1 MDDLSSTQGIV
12 ALVAA
17 GIAAVALLWV
27 IVLAVKL
34 RRVRAAQRTIL
45 GDAETDLAAHAASLQ
60 EAFVQLRDWVEEV
73 ARGLEGRVSGAE
85 QRMDGCIAH
94 TSVVR
99 YDAMNELSGQ
109 QSSTVA
115 LLDERRTGVVISSIL
130 HRDQARLYVK
140 QVREGNPEYE
150 LSPEEQQ
157 AVEEAMV
164 GTPAG
169 ACMRVALPGS
179 HRNAQRRGAPG
190 LGARTAPRR
199 FRTRRSTTP

>member
-1 MDDLSSTQGIV
+1 VDDLSSTQGIV

-27 IVLAVKL
+27 IVLALKL
-34 RRVRAAQRTIL
+34 RRLRAAQRTIL
-45 GDAETDLAAHAASLQ
+45 GESETDLAAHAASLQ

-73 ARGLEGRVSGAE
+73 ARGLEGRVGTAE
-85 QRMDGCIAH
+85 HRMDGCIAH

-115 LLDERRTGVVISSIL
+115 LLDERQTGVVISSIL
-130 HRDQARLYVK
+130 HRDQARVYVK

-157 AVEEAMV
+157 AVDEAMS
-164 GTPAG
+164 PA
-169 ACMRVALPGS
+169 RI
-179 HRNAQRRGAPG
+179 
-190 LGARTAPRR
+190 
-199 FRTRRSTTP
+199 

>member
-1 MDDLSSTQGIV
+1 MDDLNSTQGIV
-12 ALVAA
+12 ALAAA
-17 GIAAVALLWV
+17 GVGAVALLWLV
-27 IVLAVKL
+27 VLSLKL

-45 GDAETDLAAHAASLQ
+45 RGEETDLATHAASLQ
-60 EAFVQLRDWVEEV
+60 DAFVQLRDWVEEV
-73 ARGLEGRVSGAE
+73 AAGLESRVSGAE
-85 QRMDGCIAH
+85 TRMDGCVAH

-130 HRDQARLYVK
+130 HRDQARVYVK

-157 AVEEAMV
+157 AVDEAMA

-169 ACMRVALPGS
+169 A
-179 HRNAQRRGAPG
+179 
-190 LGARTAPRR
+190 
-199 FRTRRSTTP
+199 

>member
-1 MDDLSSTQGIV
+1 MDDLNSTQGIV
-12 ALVAA
+12 ALAAAGVAA
-17 GIAAVALLWV
+17 AALLWV
-27 IVLAVKL
+27 IVLALKL
-34 RRVRAAQRTIL
+34 RRLRASQRTIL
-45 GDAETDLAAHAASLQ
+45 GGQETDLAAHAASLQ

-73 ARGLEGRVSGAE
+73 AAGLEGRVAGTE
-85 QRMDGCIAH
+85 RRVDGSITH

-150 LSPEEQQ
+150 LSPEEEQ
-157 AVEEAMV
+157 AVDEAMA

-169 ACMRVALPGS
+169 A
-179 HRNAQRRGAPG
+179 
-190 LGARTAPRR
+190 
-199 FRTRRSTTP
+199 

>member
-1 MDDLSSTQGIV
+1 VDDLSSTQGIV
-12 ALVAA
+12 ALAAA
-17 GIAAVALLWV
+17 GIATAALVWV
-27 IVLAVKL
+27 IVLTVKL
-34 RRVRAAQRTIL
+34 RRVRSAQRTIL
-45 GDAETDLAAHAASLQ
+45 GGTETDLAAHAASLQ

-73 ARGLEGRVSGAE
+73 ARGLEGRVGGAE
-85 QRMDGCIAH
+85 HRMDGCIAH

-140 QVREGNPEYE
+140 QVREGHPEYE

-157 AVEEAMV
+157 AVEEAV
-164 GTPAG
+164 TPAR
-169 ACMRVALPGS
+169 A
-179 HRNAQRRGAPG
+179 
-190 LGARTAPRR
+190 
-199 FRTRRSTTP
+199 

>member
-1 MDDLSSTQGIV
+1 
-12 ALVAA
+12 
-17 GIAAVALLWV
+17 V
-27 IVLAVKL
+27 IVLGVKL
-34 RRVRAAQRTIL
+34 RRLRAAQRTIL
-45 GDAETDLAAHAASLQ
+45 GGQETDLAAHAASLQ

-73 ARGLEGRVSGAE
+73 ASGLEGRVAATE
-85 QRMDGCIAH
+85 RRVDGSITH

-157 AVEEAMV
+157 AVDEAMA

-169 ACMRVALPGS
+169 A
-179 HRNAQRRGAPG
+179 
-190 LGARTAPRR
+190 
-199 FRTRRSTTP
+199 

>member
-1 MDDLSSTQGIV
+1 VDDLNSTQGIV
-12 ALVAA
+12 ALAA
-17 GIAAVALLWV
+17 GGVGVVALLWV
-27 IVLAVKL
+27 VVLSIKL

-45 GDAETDLAAHAASLQ
+45 GGQDVDLAAHAASLQ

-73 ARGLEGRVSGAE
+73 ASGLEGRVSGAE
-85 QRMDGCIAH
+85 HRMDGCISH
-94 TSVVR
+94 TSVIR

-115 LLDERRTGVVISSIL
+115 LLDEQSTGVVISSIL

-140 QVREGNPEYE
+140 QVREGNPEFE

-157 AVEEAMV
+157 AVEAAMA

-169 ACMRVALPGS
+169 A
-179 HRNAQRRGAPG
+179 
-190 LGARTAPRR
+190 
-199 FRTRRSTTP
+199 

>member
-1 MDDLSSTQGIV
+1 VDDLNSTQGIV
-12 ALVAA
+12 ALAAA
-17 GIAAVALLWV
+17 GVAAVALLWV

-34 RRVRAAQRTIL
+34 RRLRSAQRTIL
-45 GDAETDLAAHAASLQ
+45 GGEETDLAAHAASLQ

-73 ARGLEGRVSGAE
+73 ARGLEGRVAGTE
-85 QRMDGCIAH
+85 RRVDGSITH

-130 HRDQARLYVK
+130 HRDQARVYVK

-157 AVEEAMV
+157 AVDEAMA

-169 ACMRVALPGS
+169 A
-179 HRNAQRRGAPG
+179 
-190 LGARTAPRR
+190 
-199 FRTRRSTTP
+199 

>member
-1 MDDLSSTQGIV
+1 MDDLNSTQGIV
-12 ALVAA
+12 ALAAA
-17 GIAAVALLWV
+17 GLGLVAFVWV
-27 IVLAVKL
+27 VVLSLKL

-45 GDAETDLAAHAASLQ
+45 SGEETDLAAHAASLQ

-73 ARGLEGRVSGAE
+73 ASGLEGRVSGAE
-85 QRMDGCIAH
+85 HRMDGCISH
-94 TSVVR
+94 TSVIR

-115 LLDERRTGVVISSIL
+115 LLDERQTGVVISSIL

-140 QVREGNPEYE
+140 RVQDGNPEYE

-157 AVEEAMV
+157 AVDAAMA

-169 ACMRVALPGS
+169 A
-179 HRNAQRRGAPG
+179 
-190 LGARTAPRR
+190 
-199 FRTRRSTTP
+199 

>member
-1 MDDLSSTQGIV
+1 VDDLSSTQGIV

-17 GIAAVALLWV
+17 GVAAVALAWV

-34 RRVRAAQRTIL
+34 RRIRAAQRTIL
-45 GDAETDLAAHAASLQ
+45 GGAETDLAGHAASLQ

-73 ARGLEGRVSGAE
+73 ARGLESRVGASE
-85 QRMDGCIAH
+85 HRMDGCIAH
-94 TSVVR
+94 ASVVR

-157 AVEEAMV
+157 AVDEAS
-164 GTPAG
+164 PA
-169 ACMRVALPGS
+169 RI
-179 HRNAQRRGAPG
+179 
-190 LGARTAPRR
+190 
-199 FRTRRSTTP
+199 

>member
-1 MDDLSSTQGIV
+1 VDDLNSTQGIV

-17 GIAAVALLWV
+17 GVALVALLWV
-27 IVLAVKL
+27 IVLTVKL

-73 ARGLEGRVSGAE
+73 AAGLEGRVTGAE
-85 QRMDGCIAH
+85 HRMDGCIAH
-94 TSVVR
+94 TSVIR

-115 LLDERRTGVVISSIL
+115 LLDERQTGVVISSIL

-140 QVREGNPEYE
+140 RVQDGNPEYE

-157 AVEEAMV
+157 AVEAAMA

-169 ACMRVALPGS
+169 A
-179 HRNAQRRGAPG
+179 
-190 LGARTAPRR
+190 
-199 FRTRRSTTP
+199 